1 VEGEAEMSALKRLA
15 FGVGFLLGLAGFV
28 VVAGNALLYL
38 LTGKL
43 PSVEVGEGGKPVLG
57 LVTPQEIVAL
67 VREQVE
73 RDRGRRLGTGLEAAG
88 PYYEEG

>member
-1 VEGEAEMSALKRLA
+1 MSALKRLA
-15 FGVGFLLGLAGFV
+15 FGVGFVLGLAGFV

-43 PSVEVGEGGKPVLG
+43 PTVEVGEDGKPVLS
-57 LVTPQEIVAL
+57 LVTPQEIVTL

-73 RDRGRRLGTGLEAAG
+73 RERGRRLGSGAEAAG
-88 PYYEEG
+88 PDYEEG

>member
-1 VEGEAEMSALKRLA
+1 MSAFRRLA
-15 FGVGFLLGLAGFV
+15 FGMGFVLGLAGFV
-28 VVAGNALLYL
+28 VFAGSVLVYL

-43 PSVEVGEGGKPVLG
+43 PSAEVGEDGKPVLG
-57 LVTPQEIVAL
+57 LVTPQEIVTL

-73 RDRGRRLGTGLEAAG
+73 RERGRRLGTGLEASA

>member
-1 VEGEAEMSALKRLA
+1 MSALKRLA
-15 FGVGFLLGLAGFV
+15 FGIGFVLGLAGFV
-28 VVAGNALLYL
+28 VVAGNVLLYL

-57 LVTPQEIVAL
+57 LVTPQEIVTL

-73 RDRGRRLGTGLEAAG
+73 KETGRRLGTGLEAAG
-88 PYYEEG
+88 PYHEEG

>member
-1 VEGEAEMSALKRLA
+1 MSAFKRLA
-15 FGVGFLLGLAGFV
+15 FAMGFVLGLAGFV
-28 VVAGNALLYL
+28 VVAGNVLLYL

-43 PSVEVGEGGKPVLG
+43 PSVEVGEDGKPALS
-57 LVTPQEIVAL
+57 LVTPQEIVTL

-73 RDRGRRLGTGLEAAG
+73 RERGRRLGTGLEAAG

>member
-1 VEGEAEMSALKRLA
+1 MSAFKRLA
-15 FGVGFLLGLAGFV
+15 FGMGFVLGLAGFV
-28 VVAGNALLYL
+28 VVAGNVLLYL

-43 PSVEVGEGGKPVLG
+43 PSVEVGEDGKPALS
-57 LVTPQEIVAL
+57 LVTPREIVTL

-73 RDRGRRLGTGLEAAG
+73 RERSRRLGTGLEAAG

>member
-1 VEGEAEMSALKRLA
+1 MSALKRLA
-15 FGVGFLLGLAGFV
+15 FGVGFVLGLAGFV

>member
-1 VEGEAEMSALKRLA
+1 MSAFKRLA
-15 FGVGFLLGLAGFV
+15 FGMGFVLGLVGFV
-28 VVAGNALLYL
+28 VVAGNVLLYL

-57 LVTPQEIVAL
+57 LVTPQEIVTL

-73 RDRGRRLGTGLEAAG
+73 KERGRHLGTGLETAG